1 MKLTIDQIPCDLDPS
16 QRIAL
21 DYDAQDLADVRSGNK
36 GHALRLR
43 LPATRTNDRIFGFAA
58 EPYTGQRF
66 NAAQHT
72 AVLSDGEAKLLQG
85 SVRLLS
91 AAYDSDPEGYLIEI
105 RSGTSE
111 WARQAAA
118 EMFNTLGI
126 SFSGRLTPTM
136 IRQTWTNNTPVKFFP
151 VCRDEYTPELS
162 SVELIPVERFLSV
175 DDYHPFISAATVVQ
189 TLFSEAG
196 YTLESDFLNGEFFR
210 SLYLSGAY
218 SSRDTNAL
226 RNHMDFLARRTT
238 TAATTANSDGRVYAN
253 PYKSI
258 NSVGNFVETV
268 NPNDQNDLGET
279 LTDVF
284 SNNHCFTVEDGEIVF
299 RPMTSVT
306 VAFEYHIRYITDHR
320 ILDRNRLKGID
331 SFYLG
336 DGTEVQGALANRYAD
351 RRNST
356 KPAFQY
362 RAIVFNHT
370 EGNSYRLTCTVN
382 GTAGHAIGEFDSRS
396 ALVTTPSGSTVT
408 APVLLCKAAG
418 STTYTT
424 YTGDWALYDGYIG
437 ETGQTEVEMTVRTNP
452 VTVTPTSPK
461 TFSTIYFYGAEP
473 GMKFSLSRQCTLR
486 PDFTG
491 APGLNTPISFED
503 VARHRVRKWVVL
515 DALRHL
521 FNLRFYTDEET
532 RTVYVEP
539 ADDFY
544 RLGQTFDWS
553 SRIDRSQPI
562 LLGDAAQDA
571 ERVRIYKYREADGAV
586 TRLNATLE
594 EPFGQW
600 RLVNDSAAAIDRERS
615 LANPFFSPTVSETE
629 CYADAPSALVLRVGD
644 RDAPDTADRNSFT
657 PRIVRYCGM
666 QPLPAGERW
675 GYPSTGD
682 SYPLAAFHRNDPDNG
697 FTLCFEDRDGQQGLH
712 RFYDTQAE
720 QEKRCQHLTLHLRL
734 EPCDIERLFQ
744 IQRLAPCIASA
755 VGTLVMAFAANKPF
769 AMAPGMGLNSFFAVV
784 VANIVTLTGMSY
796 LQSFQT
802 ALCVILIEG
811 IVFIILSVLKVREKI
826 VEAIP
831 LGVRYGIAPAIG
843 LMLMNI
849 GVGSNVGVY
858 AEGNGYTDPFYV
870 MRDFFGAMT
879 PSTIRDQ
886 MGQEYS
892 QMVLSVITM
901 FVGLFVIV
909 LLAKKGKKSAVLV
922 GMLSGSIIYWAG
934 EAIFL
939 HINPFASLKG
949 ASFLPHFKDMAE
961 VTLFKFDFHDFFQIG
976 NILSHVLKHTD
987 DLRDQFALVSFGV
1000 ELHALHQALEICGF
1014 FRKRHRKISFPAVC
1028 LSLTFGLTLDSA
1040 QIFARAGVD
1049 LDLFALVD
1057 EQGNLDLR
1065 ARLDGRGLGDV
1076 GSGVALD
1083 ARIGLGNGQLD
1094 EVRRF
1099 DAEDVAL
1106 VAQELDRG
1114 VFLDE
1119 LEGVVEHIL
1128 ADGNHVVRLLI
1139 HEVVQIAVVVAVLI
1153 ILALDESL
1161 FELCSRVERGLG
1173 HGAGHDVL
1181 HLRADE
1187 CGALAGLDVL
1197 ELHDLHDLAVH
1208 LKCFTVSEIASG
1220 NSSHKNIPPI
1230 YV

>member
-21 DYDAQDLADVRSGNK
+21 DYDAQDLADVRSGNE

-226 RNHMDFLARRTT
+226 RNRMDFLARRTT

-594 EPFGQW
+594 EPFGPRPAGRRPR
-600 RLVNDSAAAIDRERS
+600 RLGHRRPEQFHAPHRPLLRHAATARRRALGLSFHRRQLPPGRVPPQRS
-615 LANPFFSPTVSETE
+615 RQRIHALFRRPGRTTGTAPLLRHPSRTGETLPAPHAPPAARTVRHRT
-629 CYADAPSALVLRVGD
+629 AL
-644 RDAPDTADRNSFT
+644 PDTAPRPLHRLDVPVPHRRRRGPLHAPPHRGLRPLGRLDPLHLHPSAQRIALRPSFIRADRSRTT
-657 PRIVRYCGM
+657 PRSLTGCAPRKSAQPSCWSGDAAKPQRPHSQPTPFRTPASESAKKQLSMQSDIQITNRNDTCFVDIEGVIGVPEEWQFDQPSSRVATYEKFRDSLDRLREIDAPEIVVNIR
-666 QPLPAGERW
+666 
-675 GYPSTGD
+675 STGGD
-682 SYPLAAFHRNDPDNG
+682 VNDA
-697 FTLCFEDRDGQQGLH
+697 LLIYEALSSLDGH
-712 RFYDTQAE
+712 IVT
-720 QEKRCQHLTLHLRL
+720 RCYGYT
-734 EPCDIERLFQ
+734 
-744 IQRLAPCIASA
+744 ASA
-755 VGTLVMAFAANKPF
+755 ATVIAQAASEGCREIS
-769 AMAPGMGLNSFFAVV
+769 AHALYLIHNS
-784 VANIVTLTGMSY
+784 ICT
-796 LQSFQT
+796 
-802 ALCVILIEG
+802 
-811 IVFIILSVLKVREKI
+811 
-826 VEAIP
+826 
-831 LGVRYGIAPAIG
+831 
-843 LMLMNI
+843 
-849 GVGSNVGVY
+849 
-858 AEGNGYTDPFYV
+858 AEGNAEELATRIDLLRKTDARLAEVYAARSGRTPEEFTLLMAENNGSGRWLSPQEALAAGLV
-870 MRDFFGAMT
+870 DRIIEPATTEKTPAAQATPAGQWRKLLGKLGLVRPADALPPDRNILHFGDPEKGLGPRTSELALHEGQQFAAPTRTLPREDPSIGETT
-879 PSTIRDQ
+879 PSANQ
-886 MGQEYS
+886 
-892 QMVLSVITM
+892 
-901 FVGLFVIV
+901 
-909 LLAKKGKKSAVLV
+909 
-922 GMLSGSIIYWAG
+922 
-934 EAIFL
+934 
-939 HINPFASLKG
+939 
-949 ASFLPHFKDMAE
+949 
-961 VTLFKFDFHDFFQIG
+961 
-976 NILSHVLKHTD
+976 
-987 DLRDQFALVSFGV
+987 
-1000 ELHALHQALEICGF
+1000 
-1014 FRKRHRKISFPAVC
+1014 
-1028 LSLTFGLTLDSA
+1028 
-1040 QIFARAGVD
+1040 RAY
-1049 LDLFALVD
+1049 
-1057 EQGNLDLR
+1057 
-1065 ARLDGRGLGDV
+1065 
-1076 GSGVALD
+1076 
-1083 ARIGLGNGQLD
+1083 
-1094 EVRRF
+1094 
-1099 DAEDVAL
+1099 AEDAK
-1106 VAQELDRG
+1106 Q
-1114 VFLDE
+1114 
-1119 LEGVVEHIL
+1119 
-1128 ADGNHVVRLLI
+1128 LI
-1139 HEVVQIAVVVAVLI
+1139 
-1153 ILALDESL
+1153 
-1161 FELCSRVERGLG
+1161 R
-1173 HGAGHDVL
+1173 
-1181 HLRADE
+1181 
-1187 CGALAGLDVL
+1187 
-1197 ELHDLHDLAVH
+1197 
-1208 LKCFTVSEIASG
+1208 
-1220 NSSHKNIPPI
+1220 
-1230 YV
+1230 

>member
-600 RLVNDSAAAIDRERS
+600 RLVNDSAAAIDRERN

-644 RDAPDTADRNSFT
+644 RDAPDTADRSSFT

-744 IQRLAPCIASA
+744 IQRLDPLHLHPSAQRIALRPSFIRADRSRTTPRSLTGCAPRKSAQPSCWSRDAAKPQHPHSQPTPFRTPASESAKKQLSMQSDIQITNRNDTCFVDIEGVIGVPEEWQFDQPSSRVATYEKFRDSLDRLREIDAPEIVVNIRSTGGDVNDALLIYEALSSLDGHIVTRCYGYTASA
-755 VGTLVMAFAANKPF
+755 ATVIAQAASEGCREIS
-769 AMAPGMGLNSFFAVV
+769 AHALYLIHNS
-784 VANIVTLTGMSY
+784 ICT
-796 LQSFQT
+796 
-802 ALCVILIEG
+802 
-811 IVFIILSVLKVREKI
+811 
-826 VEAIP
+826 
-831 LGVRYGIAPAIG
+831 
-843 LMLMNI
+843 
-849 GVGSNVGVY
+849 
-858 AEGNGYTDPFYV
+858 AEGNAEELATRIDLLRKTDARLAEVYAARSGRTPEEFTLLMAENNGSGRWLSPQEALAAGLV
-870 MRDFFGAMT
+870 DRIIEPAATEKTPAAQATPAGQWRKLLGKLGLVRPADALPPDRNILHFGDPEKGSGLRTSELALHEGQQFAAPTRTLPREDPSIGETT
-879 PSTIRDQ
+879 PSANQ
-886 MGQEYS
+886 
-892 QMVLSVITM
+892 
-901 FVGLFVIV
+901 
-909 LLAKKGKKSAVLV
+909 
-922 GMLSGSIIYWAG
+922 
-934 EAIFL
+934 
-939 HINPFASLKG
+939 
-949 ASFLPHFKDMAE
+949 
-961 VTLFKFDFHDFFQIG
+961 
-976 NILSHVLKHTD
+976 
-987 DLRDQFALVSFGV
+987 
-1000 ELHALHQALEICGF
+1000 
-1014 FRKRHRKISFPAVC
+1014 
-1028 LSLTFGLTLDSA
+1028 
-1040 QIFARAGVD
+1040 RAY
-1049 LDLFALVD
+1049 
-1057 EQGNLDLR
+1057 
-1065 ARLDGRGLGDV
+1065 
-1076 GSGVALD
+1076 
-1083 ARIGLGNGQLD
+1083 
-1094 EVRRF
+1094 
-1099 DAEDVAL
+1099 AEDAK
-1106 VAQELDRG
+1106 Q
-1114 VFLDE
+1114 
-1119 LEGVVEHIL
+1119 
-1128 ADGNHVVRLLI
+1128 LI
-1139 HEVVQIAVVVAVLI
+1139 
-1153 ILALDESL
+1153 
-1161 FELCSRVERGLG
+1161 R
-1173 HGAGHDVL
+1173 
-1181 HLRADE
+1181 
-1187 CGALAGLDVL
+1187 
-1197 ELHDLHDLAVH
+1197 
-1208 LKCFTVSEIASG
+1208 
-1220 NSSHKNIPPI
+1220 
-1230 YV
+1230 

>member
-600 RLVNDSAAAIDRERS
+600 RLVNDSAAAIDRERN

-644 RDAPDTADRNSFT
+644 RDAPDTTDRNSFT

-720 QEKRCQHLTLHLRL
+720 QEKLCQHLTLHLRL

-744 IQRLAPCIASA
+744 IQRLAPCIASTFLFRI
-755 VGTLVMAFAANKPF
+755 GGEEIRCTLRR
-769 AMAPGMGLNSFFAVV
+769 
-784 VANIVTLTGMSY
+784 
-796 LQSFQT
+796 
-802 ALCVILIEG
+802 IEG
-811 IVFIILSVLKVREKI
+811 YDPRPPRP
-826 VEAIP
+826 A
-831 LGVRYGIAPAIG
+831 APSP
-843 LMLMNI
+843 
-849 GVGSNVGVY
+849 VCP
-858 AEGNGYTDPFYV
+858 TDS
-870 MRDFFGAMT
+870 
-879 PSTIRDQ
+879 PSTVLHPRGPQPYDSPHSHGMHSSKIRP
-886 MGQEYS
+886 
-892 QMVLSVITM
+892 T
-901 FVGLFVIV
+901 
-909 LLAKKGKKSAVLV
+909 LLPEQGRRETATIPPTANP
-922 GMLSGSIIYWAG
+922 IPNAG
-934 EAIFL
+934 E
-939 HINPFASLKG
+939 
-949 ASFLPHFKDMAE
+949 
-961 VTLFKFDFHDFFQIG
+961 
-976 NILSHVLKHTD
+976 
-987 DLRDQFALVSFGV
+987 
-1000 ELHALHQALEICGF
+1000 
-1014 FRKRHRKISFPAVC
+1014 
-1028 LSLTFGLTLDSA
+1028 
-1040 QIFARAGVD
+1040 RAGKNN
-1049 LDLFALVD
+1049 FPCNPTFKSPTA
-1057 EQGNLDLR
+1057 
-1065 ARLDGRGLGDV
+1065 
-1076 GSGVALD
+1076 
-1083 ARIGLGNGQLD
+1083 
-1094 EVRRF
+1094 
-1099 DAEDVAL
+1099 
-1106 VAQELDRG
+1106 
-1114 VFLDE
+1114 
-1119 LEGVVEHIL
+1119 
-1128 ADGNHVVRLLI
+1128 
-1139 HEVVQIAVVVAVLI
+1139 
-1153 ILALDESL
+1153 
-1161 FELCSRVERGLG
+1161 
-1173 HGAGHDVL
+1173 
-1181 HLRADE
+1181 
-1187 CGALAGLDVL
+1187 
-1197 ELHDLHDLAVH
+1197 
-1208 LKCFTVSEIASG
+1208 TTPASWTSKG
-1220 NSSHKNIPPI
+1220 
-1230 YV
+1230 

>member
-226 RNHMDFLARRTT
+226 RNRMDFLARRTT

-284 SNNHCFTVEDGEIVF
+284 SNKHCFTVEDGEIVF

-503 VARHRVRKWVVL
+503 VAWHRVRKWVVL

-644 RDAPDTADRNSFT
+644 RDASDTADRSSFT

-666 QPLPAGERW
+666 QPLPVGERW

-744 IQRLAPCIASA
+744 IQRLAPCIASTFLFRIGGEE
-755 VGTLVMAFAANKPF
+755 VRCTLRR
-769 AMAPGMGLNSFFAVV
+769 
-784 VANIVTLTGMSY
+784 
-796 LQSFQT
+796 
-802 ALCVILIEG
+802 IEG
-811 IVFIILSVLKVREKI
+811 YDPSAASTRCTFTRL
-826 VEAIP
+826 P
-831 LGVRYGIAPAIG
+831 
-843 LMLMNI
+843 
-849 GVGSNVGVY
+849 
-858 AEGNGYTDPFYV
+858 NG
-870 MRDFFGAMT
+870 
-879 PSTIRDQ
+879 
-886 MGQEYS
+886 
-892 QMVLSVITM
+892 
-901 FVGLFVIV
+901 
-909 LLAKKGKKSAVLV
+909 
-922 GMLSGSIIYWAG
+922 
-934 EAIFL
+934 
-939 HINPFASLKG
+939 
-949 ASFLPHFKDMAE
+949 
-961 VTLFKFDFHDFFQIG
+961 
-976 NILSHVLKHTD
+976 
-987 DLRDQFALVSFGV
+987 
-1000 ELHALHQALEICGF
+1000 
-1014 FRKRHRKISFPAVC
+1014 
-1028 LSLTFGLTLDSA
+1028 
-1040 QIFARAGVD
+1040 
-1049 LDLFALVD
+1049 
-1057 EQGNLDLR
+1057 
-1065 ARLDGRGLGDV
+1065 
-1076 GSGVALD
+1076 
-1083 ARIGLGNGQLD
+1083 
-1094 EVRRF
+1094 
-1099 DAEDVAL
+1099 
-1106 VAQELDRG
+1106 
-1114 VFLDE
+1114 
-1119 LEGVVEHIL
+1119 
-1128 ADGNHVVRLLI
+1128 
-1139 HEVVQIAVVVAVLI
+1139 
-1153 ILALDESL
+1153 
-1161 FELCSRVERGLG
+1161 
-1173 HGAGHDVL
+1173 
-1181 HLRADE
+1181 
-1187 CGALAGLDVL
+1187 
-1197 ELHDLHDLAVH
+1197 
-1208 LKCFTVSEIASG
+1208 
-1220 NSSHKNIPPI
+1220 
-1230 YV
+1230 

>member
-111 WARQAAA
+111 WARQVAA

-226 RNHMDFLARRTT
+226 RNRMDFLARRTT

-408 APVLLCKAAG
+408 APVLLYKAAG

-600 RLVNDSAAAIDRERS
+600 RLVNDSAAAIDRERN

-644 RDAPDTADRNSFT
+644 RDAPDTTDRNSFT

-675 GYPSTGD
+675 AILPPETATPWPHSTVTIPTTGSRSASKTGTDNRDCTASTTPRPNRRNAASTSRSTCGSNRATSNGSFRYSASPPASPRRSCSASAAKRSAARSAASRVTTPRPPRPAAPSPVCPTDSPSTVLHPRGPQPYD
-682 SYPLAAFHRNDPDNG
+682 SPHSHGMHSSKIRPTLLPERGRRETATIPPTANPIPNAGERAGKKQLSMQSDIQITNRND
-697 FTLCFEDRDGQQGLH
+697 TCFV
-712 RFYDTQAE
+712 
-720 QEKRCQHLTLHLRL
+720 
-734 EPCDIERLFQ
+734 DIEGVIGVPEEWQFDQPSSRVATYEKFRDSLDRLRE
-744 IQRLAPCIASA
+744 IDAPEIVVNIRSTGGDVNDALLIYEALSSLDGHIVTRCYGYTASA
-755 VGTLVMAFAANKPF
+755 ATVIAQAASEGCREIS
-769 AMAPGMGLNSFFAVV
+769 AHALYLIHNS
-784 VANIVTLTGMSY
+784 ICT
-796 LQSFQT
+796 
-802 ALCVILIEG
+802 
-811 IVFIILSVLKVREKI
+811 
-826 VEAIP
+826 
-831 LGVRYGIAPAIG
+831 
-843 LMLMNI
+843 
-849 GVGSNVGVY
+849 
-858 AEGNGYTDPFYV
+858 AEGNAEELATRIDLLRKTDARLAEVYAARSGRTPEEFTLLMAENNGSGRWLSPQEALAAGLV
-870 MRDFFGAMT
+870 DRIIEPSATEKTPAAQATPAGQWRKLLGKLGLVRPADALPPDRNILHFGDPEKGLGPRTSELALHEGQQFAAPTRTLPREDPSIGETT
-879 PSTIRDQ
+879 PSANQ
-886 MGQEYS
+886 
-892 QMVLSVITM
+892 
-901 FVGLFVIV
+901 
-909 LLAKKGKKSAVLV
+909 
-922 GMLSGSIIYWAG
+922 
-934 EAIFL
+934 
-939 HINPFASLKG
+939 
-949 ASFLPHFKDMAE
+949 
-961 VTLFKFDFHDFFQIG
+961 
-976 NILSHVLKHTD
+976 
-987 DLRDQFALVSFGV
+987 
-1000 ELHALHQALEICGF
+1000 
-1014 FRKRHRKISFPAVC
+1014 
-1028 LSLTFGLTLDSA
+1028 
-1040 QIFARAGVD
+1040 RAY
-1049 LDLFALVD
+1049 
-1057 EQGNLDLR
+1057 
-1065 ARLDGRGLGDV
+1065 
-1076 GSGVALD
+1076 
-1083 ARIGLGNGQLD
+1083 
-1094 EVRRF
+1094 
-1099 DAEDVAL
+1099 AEDAK
-1106 VAQELDRG
+1106 Q
-1114 VFLDE
+1114 
-1119 LEGVVEHIL
+1119 
-1128 ADGNHVVRLLI
+1128 LI
-1139 HEVVQIAVVVAVLI
+1139 
-1153 ILALDESL
+1153 
-1161 FELCSRVERGLG
+1161 R
-1173 HGAGHDVL
+1173 
-1181 HLRADE
+1181 
-1187 CGALAGLDVL
+1187 
-1197 ELHDLHDLAVH
+1197 
-1208 LKCFTVSEIASG
+1208 
-1220 NSSHKNIPPI
+1220 
-1230 YV
+1230 

>member
-1 MKLTIDQIPCDLDPS
+1 MTFTSLPEMFSSVFGPLAYTFSNAAETELFLEILSTRDGSRIGSKRFYNTPTGTLNIAPMVRKNIRFVPSSGMTGFCNSESRSASVQLAVGTTYSEVRTFVAAHDSVKPSRILTTMPSHRIIAYGESDEITCCIPGQHTVTVTSDITAEALTYNAIGGEELTLFRLNTRSFLPSVGTITVRIATAGQTVAEIGYTVVPKCDEGCRIAWRSRAGSIEHYTFPVVKSVVQKIRKEQVLTDDAGYEDISIRDERTTTLAGLRTRRRYRSAGRNRRIAPSLEDRRRQIRRGGHPDPGADDRPARLPGLYRNQPASPTRNPLPMKLTIDQIPCDLDPS

-600 RLVNDSAAAIDRERS
+600 RLVNDSAAAIDRERN

-644 RDAPDTADRNSFT
+644 RDAPDTADRSSFT

-744 IQRLAPCIASA
+744 IQRLAPCIASTFLFRIGGEE
-755 VGTLVMAFAANKPF
+755 VRCTLRR
-769 AMAPGMGLNSFFAVV
+769 
-784 VANIVTLTGMSY
+784 
-796 LQSFQT
+796 
-802 ALCVILIEG
+802 IEG
-811 IVFIILSVLKVREKI
+811 YDPSAASTRCTFTRL
-826 VEAIP
+826 P
-831 LGVRYGIAPAIG
+831 
-843 LMLMNI
+843 
-849 GVGSNVGVY
+849 
-858 AEGNGYTDPFYV
+858 NG
-870 MRDFFGAMT
+870 
-879 PSTIRDQ
+879 
-886 MGQEYS
+886 
-892 QMVLSVITM
+892 
-901 FVGLFVIV
+901 
-909 LLAKKGKKSAVLV
+909 
-922 GMLSGSIIYWAG
+922 
-934 EAIFL
+934 
-939 HINPFASLKG
+939 
-949 ASFLPHFKDMAE
+949 
-961 VTLFKFDFHDFFQIG
+961 
-976 NILSHVLKHTD
+976 
-987 DLRDQFALVSFGV
+987 
-1000 ELHALHQALEICGF
+1000 
-1014 FRKRHRKISFPAVC
+1014 
-1028 LSLTFGLTLDSA
+1028 
-1040 QIFARAGVD
+1040 
-1049 LDLFALVD
+1049 
-1057 EQGNLDLR
+1057 
-1065 ARLDGRGLGDV
+1065 
-1076 GSGVALD
+1076 
-1083 ARIGLGNGQLD
+1083 
-1094 EVRRF
+1094 
-1099 DAEDVAL
+1099 
-1106 VAQELDRG
+1106 
-1114 VFLDE
+1114 
-1119 LEGVVEHIL
+1119 
-1128 ADGNHVVRLLI
+1128 
-1139 HEVVQIAVVVAVLI
+1139 
-1153 ILALDESL
+1153 
-1161 FELCSRVERGLG
+1161 
-1173 HGAGHDVL
+1173 
-1181 HLRADE
+1181 
-1187 CGALAGLDVL
+1187 
-1197 ELHDLHDLAVH
+1197 
-1208 LKCFTVSEIASG
+1208 
-1220 NSSHKNIPPI
+1220 
-1230 YV
+1230 

>member
-1 MKLTIDQIPCDLDPS
+1 M
-16 QRIAL
+16 
-21 DYDAQDLADVRSGNK
+21 
-36 GHALRLR
+36 
-43 LPATRTNDRIFGFAA
+43 
-58 EPYTGQRF
+58 
-66 NAAQHT
+66 
-72 AVLSDGEAKLLQG
+72 SDGEAKLLQG

-226 RNHMDFLARRTT
+226 RNRMDFLARRTT

-418 STTYTT
+418 STT

-615 LANPFFSPTVSETE
+615 LANPFFSPTVSEFH
-629 CYADAPSALVLRVGD
+629 APHRPLLRHAATARRRALGLSFHRRQLPPGRVPPQRSRQRIHALFRRPGRTTGTAPLLRHPSRTGETLPAPHAPPAARTV
-644 RDAPDTADRNSFT
+644 RHRTALPDTAPRPLHRLDVPVPHRRRRGPLHAPPHRGLRPLGRLDPLHLHPSAQRIALRPSFIRADRSRTT
-657 PRIVRYCGM
+657 PRSLTGCAPRKSAQPSCWSGDAAKPQRPHSQPTPFRTPASESAKKQLSMQSDIQITNRNDTCFVDIEGVIGVPEEWQFDQPSSRVATYEKFRDSLDRLREIDAPEIVVNIR
-666 QPLPAGERW
+666 
-675 GYPSTGD
+675 STGGD
-682 SYPLAAFHRNDPDNG
+682 VNDA
-697 FTLCFEDRDGQQGLH
+697 LLIYEALSSLDGH
-712 RFYDTQAE
+712 IVT
-720 QEKRCQHLTLHLRL
+720 RCYGYT
-734 EPCDIERLFQ
+734 
-744 IQRLAPCIASA
+744 ASA
-755 VGTLVMAFAANKPF
+755 ATVIAQAASEGCREIS
-769 AMAPGMGLNSFFAVV
+769 AHALYLIHNS
-784 VANIVTLTGMSY
+784 ICT
-796 LQSFQT
+796 
-802 ALCVILIEG
+802 
-811 IVFIILSVLKVREKI
+811 
-826 VEAIP
+826 
-831 LGVRYGIAPAIG
+831 
-843 LMLMNI
+843 
-849 GVGSNVGVY
+849 
-858 AEGNGYTDPFYV
+858 AEGNAEELATRIDLLRKTDARLAEVYAARSGRTPEEFTLLMAENNGSGRWLSPQEALAAGLV
-870 MRDFFGAMT
+870 DRIIEPATTEKTPAAQATPAGQWRKLLGKLGLVRPADALPPDRNILHFGDPEKGSGLRTSELALHEGQQFAAPTRTLPREDPSIGETT
-879 PSTIRDQ
+879 PSANQ
-886 MGQEYS
+886 
-892 QMVLSVITM
+892 
-901 FVGLFVIV
+901 
-909 LLAKKGKKSAVLV
+909 
-922 GMLSGSIIYWAG
+922 
-934 EAIFL
+934 
-939 HINPFASLKG
+939 
-949 ASFLPHFKDMAE
+949 
-961 VTLFKFDFHDFFQIG
+961 
-976 NILSHVLKHTD
+976 
-987 DLRDQFALVSFGV
+987 
-1000 ELHALHQALEICGF
+1000 
-1014 FRKRHRKISFPAVC
+1014 
-1028 LSLTFGLTLDSA
+1028 
-1040 QIFARAGVD
+1040 RAY
-1049 LDLFALVD
+1049 
-1057 EQGNLDLR
+1057 
-1065 ARLDGRGLGDV
+1065 
-1076 GSGVALD
+1076 
-1083 ARIGLGNGQLD
+1083 
-1094 EVRRF
+1094 
-1099 DAEDVAL
+1099 AEDAK
-1106 VAQELDRG
+1106 Q
-1114 VFLDE
+1114 
-1119 LEGVVEHIL
+1119 
-1128 ADGNHVVRLLI
+1128 LI
-1139 HEVVQIAVVVAVLI
+1139 
-1153 ILALDESL
+1153 
-1161 FELCSRVERGLG
+1161 R
-1173 HGAGHDVL
+1173 
-1181 HLRADE
+1181 
-1187 CGALAGLDVL
+1187 
-1197 ELHDLHDLAVH
+1197 
-1208 LKCFTVSEIASG
+1208 
-1220 NSSHKNIPPI
+1220 
-1230 YV
+1230 

>member
-111 WARQAAA
+111 WARQVAA

-226 RNHMDFLARRTT
+226 RNRMDFLARRTT

-408 APVLLCKAAG
+408 APVLLYKAAG

-600 RLVNDSAAAIDRERS
+600 RLVNDSAAAIDRERN

-644 RDAPDTADRNSFT
+644 RDAPDTTDRNSFT

-744 IQRLAPCIASA
+744 IQRLAPLHRLDVPVPHRRRRDPLHAPPHRGLRPLGRLDPLHLHPSAQRIA
-755 VGTLVMAFAANKPF
+755 LRP
-769 AMAPGMGLNSFFAVV
+769 SFIRADRSRTTPR
-784 VANIVTLTGMSY
+784 TLTG
-796 LQSFQT
+796 
-802 ALCVILIEG
+802 C
-811 IVFIILSVLKVREKI
+811 
-826 VEAIP
+826 
-831 LGVRYGIAPAIG
+831 
-843 LMLMNI
+843 
-849 GVGSNVGVY
+849 
-858 AEGNGYTDPFYV
+858 
-870 MRDFFGAMT
+870 T
-879 PSTIRDQ
+879 PR
-886 MGQEYS
+886 
-892 QMVLSVITM
+892 
-901 FVGLFVIV
+901 
-909 LLAKKGKKSAVLV
+909 KSAQPSCR
-922 GMLSGSIIYWAG
+922 SGDAAKPQRSHPQPTPFRTPAS
-934 EAIFL
+934 EPAKNNFPC
-939 HINPFASLKG
+939 NPTFKSPTATTPASWTSKG
-949 ASFLPHFKDMAE
+949 
-961 VTLFKFDFHDFFQIG
+961 
-976 NILSHVLKHTD
+976 
-987 DLRDQFALVSFGV
+987 
-1000 ELHALHQALEICGF
+1000 
-1014 FRKRHRKISFPAVC
+1014 
-1028 LSLTFGLTLDSA
+1028 
-1040 QIFARAGVD
+1040 
-1049 LDLFALVD
+1049 
-1057 EQGNLDLR
+1057 
-1065 ARLDGRGLGDV
+1065 
-1076 GSGVALD
+1076 
-1083 ARIGLGNGQLD
+1083 
-1094 EVRRF
+1094 
-1099 DAEDVAL
+1099 
-1106 VAQELDRG
+1106 
-1114 VFLDE
+1114 
-1119 LEGVVEHIL
+1119 
-1128 ADGNHVVRLLI
+1128 
-1139 HEVVQIAVVVAVLI
+1139 
-1153 ILALDESL
+1153 
-1161 FELCSRVERGLG
+1161 
-1173 HGAGHDVL
+1173 
-1181 HLRADE
+1181 
-1187 CGALAGLDVL
+1187 
-1197 ELHDLHDLAVH
+1197 
-1208 LKCFTVSEIASG
+1208 
-1220 NSSHKNIPPI
+1220 
-1230 YV
+1230 

>member
-21 DYDAQDLADVRSGNK
+21 DYDAQDLADVRSGNE

-43 LPATRTNDRIFGFAA
+43 LPATRANDRIFGFAA

-226 RNHMDFLARRTT
+226 RNRMDFLARRTT

-336 DGTEVQGALANRYAD
+336 DGTEVQGALTNRYAD

-600 RLVNDSAAAIDRERS
+600 RLVNDSAAAIDRERN

-644 RDAPDTADRNSFT
+644 RDAPDTADRSSFT

-734 EPCDIERLFQ
+734 EPLHLHPSAQRIALRPSFIRADRSRTTPRSLTGCAPRKSAQPSCWSRDAAKPQHPHSQPTPFRTPASESAKKQLSMQSDIQITNRNDTCFVDIEGVIGVPEEWQFDQPSSRVATYEKFRDSLDRLRE
-744 IQRLAPCIASA
+744 IDAPEIVVNIRSTGGDVNDALLIYEALSSLDGHIVTRCYGYTASA
-755 VGTLVMAFAANKPF
+755 ATVIAQAASEGCREIS
-769 AMAPGMGLNSFFAVV
+769 AHALYLIHNS
-784 VANIVTLTGMSY
+784 ICT
-796 LQSFQT
+796 
-802 ALCVILIEG
+802 
-811 IVFIILSVLKVREKI
+811 
-826 VEAIP
+826 
-831 LGVRYGIAPAIG
+831 
-843 LMLMNI
+843 
-849 GVGSNVGVY
+849 
-858 AEGNGYTDPFYV
+858 AEGNAEELATRIDLLRKTDARLAEVYAARSGRTPEEFTLLMAENNGSGRWLSPQEALAAGLV
-870 MRDFFGAMT
+870 DRIIEPAATEKTPAAQATPAGQWRKLLGKLGLVRPADALPPDRNILHFGDPEKGPGPRTSELALHKGQQFAAPTRTLPREDPSIGETT
-879 PSTIRDQ
+879 PSANQ
-886 MGQEYS
+886 
-892 QMVLSVITM
+892 
-901 FVGLFVIV
+901 
-909 LLAKKGKKSAVLV
+909 
-922 GMLSGSIIYWAG
+922 
-934 EAIFL
+934 
-939 HINPFASLKG
+939 
-949 ASFLPHFKDMAE
+949 
-961 VTLFKFDFHDFFQIG
+961 
-976 NILSHVLKHTD
+976 
-987 DLRDQFALVSFGV
+987 
-1000 ELHALHQALEICGF
+1000 
-1014 FRKRHRKISFPAVC
+1014 
-1028 LSLTFGLTLDSA
+1028 
-1040 QIFARAGVD
+1040 RAY
-1049 LDLFALVD
+1049 
-1057 EQGNLDLR
+1057 
-1065 ARLDGRGLGDV
+1065 
-1076 GSGVALD
+1076 
-1083 ARIGLGNGQLD
+1083 
-1094 EVRRF
+1094 
-1099 DAEDVAL
+1099 AEDAK
-1106 VAQELDRG
+1106 Q
-1114 VFLDE
+1114 
-1119 LEGVVEHIL
+1119 
-1128 ADGNHVVRLLI
+1128 LI
-1139 HEVVQIAVVVAVLI
+1139 
-1153 ILALDESL
+1153 
-1161 FELCSRVERGLG
+1161 R
-1173 HGAGHDVL
+1173 
-1181 HLRADE
+1181 
-1187 CGALAGLDVL
+1187 
-1197 ELHDLHDLAVH
+1197 
-1208 LKCFTVSEIASG
+1208 
-1220 NSSHKNIPPI
+1220 
-1230 YV
+1230 